1 MYNRVPKRWLLLL
14 PLLLIHWFQ
23 RTEVKEYITLQVN
36 LRQSL
41 PLQDFHNQFNFI
53 PWKKFYL
60 CLKWKQELFFLCSV
74 SLPLFFSYNL
84 ENFDCISFAPLHE
97 TNNYIFQSILL
108 SWVPRKYLL
117 WQTLCWCWRKQRC
130 WKQSAVLKCPTVQ
143 WSRHTDKEITQRSIH
158 KCWRDSS

>member
-97 TNNYIFQSILL
+97 T
-108 SWVPRKYLL
+108 
-117 WQTLCWCWRKQRC
+117 
-130 WKQSAVLKCPTVQ
+130 
-143 WSRHTDKEITQRSIH
+143 EITIFFSQSSFPECPESTCCGRL
-158 KCWRDSS
+158 CAGVGGNRDAENRALFSSAPQCSEADIQTKK